1 MVSTGFKVP
10 IKSKIGFGVGD
21 FALNLVW
28 QGTALFLLYFYTDI
42 LGISPGIAGLIYL
55 TAMIWDAVTDPIAA
69 TIADRTW
76 TRLGKYRPYIV
87 FGALPFALSYPLA
100 FTASPLGIIPVELW
114 ALFTHLLL
122 RTTYTI
128 VGVPFSSLQARLTDD
143 AQERTVLAGFRMVG
157 AASGGLTVV
166 LVTPLFMRLFSE
178 EDQALAF
185 LSASTIAGVVIFL
198 ALLYCGLV
206 MREPVTGKSEQSAT
220 LSQDIKSIGPMFL
233 SNPPLIRLFAII
245 ITSSICLGMF
255 GKNIIYFFK
264 YHLERPDL
272 TVWALVTPAILL
284 LLCVPFWVWLAG
296 KRSKRD
302 ALILGGCIAGV
313 GYVLF
318 FLLAEFSLF
327 WAFFSISVVGIGGS
341 ALPVMFWS
349 MLPDTVEYGQ
359 AQTGRRAEAKIFGFA
374 TFAQKA
380 AIGINAL
387 VLGLMLDFVGFVPNV
402 AQSPYALLGIK
413 ATMTIVPAIGS
424 AIIIMLAL
432 GYRLNQFE
440 HAKLLKK
447 IKN

>member
-1 MVSTGFKVP
+1 
-10 IKSKIGFGVGD
+10 
-21 FALNLVW
+21 
-28 QGTALFLLYFYTDI
+28 
-42 LGISPGIAGLIYL
+42 
-55 TAMIWDAVTDPIAA
+55 
-69 TIADRTW
+69 
-76 TRLGKYRPYIV
+76 
-87 FGALPFALSYPLA
+87 
-100 FTASPLGIIPVELW
+100 
-114 ALFTHLLL
+114 
-122 RTTYTI
+122 
-128 VGVPFSSLQARLTDD
+128 
-143 AQERTVLAGFRMVG
+143 
-157 AASGGLTVV
+157 
-166 LVTPLFMRLFSE
+166 
-178 EDQALAF
+178 
-185 LSASTIAGVVIFL
+185 
-198 ALLYCGLV
+198 
-206 MREPVTGKSEQSAT
+206 
-220 LSQDIKSIGPMFL
+220 
-233 SNPPLIRLFAII
+233 
-245 ITSSICLGMF
+245 
-255 GKNIIYFFK
+255 
-264 YHLERPDL
+264 
-272 TVWALVTPAILL
+272 VTPAILL
-284 LLCVPFWVWLAG
+284 LLFVPFWVWLAG

-440 HAKLLKK
+440 HAKLLKQ